1 MILEVKNINKSFDE
15 KIVLNNISFSLET
28 GRIVGLVGRNGAGK
42 TTLLKILSRIIEPDS
57 GTCSLDVKDYFD
69 YPELIEHIAYLPDRF
84 DYFSYN
90 TCQKAMDYYEI
101 LYPKFNR
108 DFVVSEANKLGLPL
122 NKNIKTL
129 SKGNKTILGLLIVL
143 ATGSEFLL
151 IDETLDG
158 LDVLNREIIMKY
170 LLDASD
176 EGRCVLISTHQL
188 TELQGIADEVYY
200 ISLNGEI
207 EGVDKKKDVPF
218 CKLQVVVK
226 ESMPNDLLK
235 ESIER
240 FRVGRVYTL
249 LIEGKEEDVIK
260 KMVREEIVQFDVLPL
275 QIEDKFYFE
284 KGREDKD
291 ERL

>member
-1 MILEVKNINKSFDE
+1 
-15 KIVLNNISFSLET
+15 
-28 GRIVGLVGRNGAGK
+28 
-42 TTLLKILSRIIEPDS
+42 
-57 GTCSLDVKDYFD
+57 
-69 YPELIEHIAYLPDRF
+69 
-84 DYFSYN
+84 
-90 TCQKAMDYYEI
+90 
-101 LYPKFNR
+101 
-108 DFVVSEANKLGLPL
+108 
-122 NKNIKTL
+122 
-129 SKGNKTILGLLIVL
+129 
-143 ATGSEFLL
+143 
-151 IDETLDG
+151 
-158 LDVLNREIIMKY
+158 MKY